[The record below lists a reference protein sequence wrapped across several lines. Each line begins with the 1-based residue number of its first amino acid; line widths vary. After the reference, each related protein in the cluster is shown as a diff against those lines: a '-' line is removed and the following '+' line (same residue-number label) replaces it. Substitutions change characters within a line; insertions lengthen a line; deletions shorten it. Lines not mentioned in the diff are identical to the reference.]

1 MARGR
6 GAGLVAVG
14 AQVVV
19 VADQTLVAP
28 AAEVAPQTRVAADT
42 CRGVRRRRSV
52 EGAPCSWRGG
62 SRRDDLCV
70 MMLVDHCVLA

>member
-1 MARGR
+1 MARGG
-6 GAGLVAVG
+6 GAGLVAAG

-42 CRGVRRRRSV
+42 CRSQRSGHSHMDQV
-52 EGAPCSWRGG
+52 CS
-62 SRRDDLCV
+62 
-70 MMLVDHCVLA
+70 